1 MDYSAKELLLHPGE
15 RKSTSCSTCIIQVV
29 LAMLIITACVVLL
42 VAPTAFVTLFVFES
56 FQSKSVE
63 RFPIKS
69 SILMSKLLPQINDEA
84 IDSKSTMEFDEIL
97 INVPDVKIDQLLLRS
112 HFESKAHF
120 IGDKKSEILSGN

>member
-1 MDYSAKELLLHPGE
+1 MDYSAKELLLQPGE
-15 RKSTSCSTCIIQVV
+15 RKPTSCSTRIIQVV

-69 SILMSKLLPQINDEA
+69 SILMSKLLPQVNNEA
-84 IDSKSTMEFDEIL
+84 IDSISKMDSDEIL
-97 INVPDVKIDQLLLRS
+97 INVPDVKVDQLLDQLGISSNPNQEPNNR
-112 HFESKAHF
+112 
-120 IGDKKSEILSGN
+120 